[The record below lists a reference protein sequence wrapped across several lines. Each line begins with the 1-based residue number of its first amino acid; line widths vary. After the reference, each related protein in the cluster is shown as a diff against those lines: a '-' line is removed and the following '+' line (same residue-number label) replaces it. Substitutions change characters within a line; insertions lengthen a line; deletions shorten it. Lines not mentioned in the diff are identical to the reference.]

1 MKVAVYPGSF
11 DPITNGHLDIISRAS
26 KVFDKVVV
34 GVLINPDKKGM
45 FPINERVE
53 LIKRVIEPF
62 NNVSV
67 QSFSGLLVNFMKKN
81 DSNVMI
87 RGLRSVG
94 DFEYELQT
102 SLMNKKLDPDV
113 ETVFMMTSLEFSFLS
128 STAIKQ
134 VAVFGGCIKGL
145 VPDEIINDVIKKA
158 KNFN

>member
-26 KVFDKVVV
+26 KVFDKVIV

-45 FPINERVE
+45 FSIDERVN
-53 LIKRVIEPF
+53 LIKSVIEPF
-62 NNVSV
+62 DNVSV
-67 QSFSGLLVNFMKKN
+67 QSFSGLLVNFMEKN

-102 SLMNKKLDPDV
+102 SLMNKKLDPNV

-134 VAVFGGCIKGL
+134 VAIFGGCISGL
-145 VPDEIINDVIKKA
+145 VPDEIIDDVIKKA
-158 KNFN
+158 RNIN

>member
-26 KVFDKVVV
+26 KVFDKVIV